1 MGQGLDE
8 ARQQRELS
16 KTALAQDLD
25 RLEARVRSEL
35 DWRARLQRERGRL
48 IGIGVGVGVVVLGA
62 TAILVL
68 RRVVRGKKPAEEP
81 RPITLEEL
89 GTELHELRRVVE
101 KKNGSSGSLV
111 QKAVLRGVT
120 AAGNA
125 GGTALAREV
134 LKRQMGPPEGTETAR
149 GG

>member
-1 MGQGLDE
+1 MGQGVDE

-16 KTALAQDLD
+16 KAALADNLD

-48 IGIGVGVGVVVLGA
+48 IGIAAGVGVV
-62 TAILVL
+62 LVAAGVIVIL
-68 RRVVRGKKPAEEP
+68 RRTFGPKKTTAPQP
-81 RPITLEEL
+81 VTLEEL
-89 GTELHELRRVVE
+89 GTELHELRRLVE
-101 KKNGSSGSLV
+101 KRNGSSGSLV

-125 GGTALAREV
+125 GGTMVAREL
-134 LKRQMGPPEGTETAR
+134 LKRQMATPEGTETAR

>member
-1 MGQGLDE
+1 MGQGVDE

-16 KTALAQDLD
+16 KAALASNLD

-48 IGIGVGVGVVVLGA
+48 IGIGVGVGVVLIGA

-68 RRVVRGKKPAEEP
+68 RRVIGGKKPAEEP

-89 GTELHELRRVVE
+89 GTELHELRRLVQ

-111 QKAVLRGVT
+111 QKAVLRGVS

-134 LKRQMGPPEGTETAR
+134 LKRQVATPEGTETAR

>member
-1 MGQGLDE
+1 MGQGVDE
-8 ARQQRELS
+8 ARQQRELT
-16 KTALAQDLD
+16 KAALANNLD

-35 DWRARLQRERGRL
+35 DWRARLRRERGR
-48 IGIGVGVGVVVLGA
+48 IVGIGVGVGVVLVAAGA
-62 TAILVL
+62 IFVL
-68 RRVVRGKKPAEEP
+68 RRTFGSRKHAAEP
-81 RPITLEEL
+81 KPITLEEL
-89 GTELHELRRVVE
+89 GTELHELRRLVE

-111 QKAVLRGVT
+111 RKAVLRGVT

-134 LKRQMGPPEGTETAR
+134 LKRQMATAEGSETAR